1 MLICGSAGQHF
12 NGEPIDPTFDP
23 AACGACE
30 QTFTFTDH
38 LPSTADAPNPYDCR
52 QTGCETGDLSGMYGK
67 LNIGKPGQPKKYL
80 FVNKFDKEDG
90 HCLKI
95 ASTGQVGMDA
105 LTNRAVVL
113 HTSQGAEAS
122 GWPFMDDPNGNRMAC
137 ANVPLS
143 EPFVSTVG

>member
-1 MLICGSAGQHF
+1 
-12 NGEPIDPTFDP
+12 
-23 AACGACE
+23 
-30 QTFTFTDH
+30 
-38 LPSTADAPNPYDCR
+38 
-52 QTGCETGDLSGMYGK
+52 MYGK

-80 FVNKFDKEDG
+80 FVNKFDS

-95 ASTGQVGMDA
+95 ASTGQVGTDA

-122 GWPFMDDPNGNRMAC
+122 GWPFMDDPSGNGNRMAC

-143 EPFVSTVG
+143 SPFASTVG